1 MWKQCEALQ
10 ADIVSFRRALH
21 QIPELGHNLPRTQA
35 YICRQ
40 LEQMGIAYTLSPVD
54 SSLWG
59 EIAGGKPGKTVLL
72 RADTDALPI
81 QEQTGLECSS
91 QIDGMMHACG
101 HDAHA
106 AMLLG
111 ALKVLQDNR
120 ETLCGKVRFVFQA
133 AEECVSGAQK
143 VVEQGICRGVD
154 AAFGCHIGNLI
165 DPTIPAG
172 TFTVC
177 TGNVMASADCFF
189 LTVQGKGCHGST
201 PEKGI
206 DPVTIASHIV
216 INLQEVLARELPA
229 AQAVSLT
236 VGRIQGGQVYNIIPE
251 QVEIDGTL
259 RAHDPAAREYVL
271 QRIEEIAKATA
282 ALFRGSCQ
290 VRIRRATDAV
300 INPPELTKL
309 AQQAIGKVAG
319 EDFLQTTMTPS
330 MGSEDFSCYQKEVP
344 GVFYFLSSAA
354 DDRTRIPHHNPRFDI
369 DESVLWKGSAA
380 FVALT
385 EDFLNK
391 GE

>member
-120 ETLCGKVRFVFQA
+120 ETLRGKVRFVFQA

-259 RAHDPAAREYVL
+259 RAHDPATREYVL

-344 GVFYFLSSAA
+344 GAFYFLSSAA

>member
-1 MWKQCEALQ
+1 MWRQCEALQ
-10 ADIVSFRRALH
+10 PEIVSFRRALH
-21 QIPELGHNLPRTQA
+21 QIPELGHNLPRTAA
-35 YICRQ
+35 YIRER
-40 LEQMGIAYTLSPVD
+40 LTDWGISYTDSASD

-59 EIAGGKPGKTVLL
+59 EIEGAHPGKTVLL
-72 RADTDALPI
+72 RADTDGLPI
-81 QEQTGLECSS
+81 QEQTGQPYAST
-91 QIDGMMHACG
+91 IDGMMHACG

-120 ETLCGKVRFVFQA
+120 AALRGKVRFIFQA
-133 AEECVSGAQK
+133 AEECVSGAQRA
-143 VVEQGICRGVD
+143 VEQGVTDGAD

-165 DPTIPAG
+165 DPNIPLG
-172 TFTVC
+172 TVTVVE
-177 TGNVMASADCFF
+177 GNVMASADCFF

-216 INLQEVLARELPA
+216 INLQEILARELPA

-251 QVEIDGTL
+251 QVEVEGTL
-259 RAHDPAAREYVL
+259 RAHDPAIREYVL
-271 QRIEEIAKATA
+271 KRIEEIAISTA

-300 INPPELTKL
+300 INPPELTRL
-309 AQQAIGKVAG
+309 AQQAARAVVG
-319 EDFLQTTMTPS
+319 EDFLQTAMTPS
-330 MGSEDFSCYQKEVP
+330 MGSEDFSCYQKEIP
-344 GVFYFLSSAA
+344 GVFWFLSSAS

-369 DESVLWKGSAA
+369 DEAVLWKGSALLVSA
-380 FVALT
+380 AT
-385 EDFLNK
+385 EFLNK
-391 GE
+391 GV

>member
-120 ETLCGKVRFVFQA
+120 ETLRGKVRFVFQA

-259 RAHDPAAREYVL
+259 RAHDPATREYVL

-309 AQQAIGKVAG
+309 VQQAIGKVAG

>member
-120 ETLCGKVRFVFQA
+120 ETLRGKVRFVFQA

-259 RAHDPAAREYVL
+259 RAHDPATREYVL

>member
-21 QIPELGHNLPRTQA
+21 QIPELGHDLPRTQA
-35 YICRQ
+35 YLRQ
-40 LEQMGIAYTLSPVD
+40 QLDSMGVSYTLSPVD

-59 EIAGGKPGKTVLL
+59 EIEGGKPGKTVLL

-81 QEQTGLECSS
+81 QEQTGLSCSS

-111 ALKVLQDNR
+111 ALQVLQTNR
-120 ETLCGKVRFVFQA
+120 EHLSGKVRFVFQA

-143 VVEQGICRGVD
+143 VVEQGVCNGVD
-154 AAFGCHIGNLI
+154 AVFGCHIGNLI
-165 DPTIPAG
+165 DPTIPSG

-177 TGNVMASADCFF
+177 PGNVMASADCFF

-236 VGRIQGGQVYNIIPE
+236 VGRIQGGQIYNIIPE

-259 RAHDPAAREYVL
+259 RAHDPATREYVL

-282 ALFRGSCQ
+282 ALFRGSCH

-300 INPPELTKL
+300 INPPQLTAL
-309 AQQAIGKVAG
+309 AQQAIEKVAG
-319 EDFLQTTMTPS
+319 EGFLQTSMTPS

-354 DDRTRIPHHNPRFDI
+354 DERTRIPHHNPRFDI

-380 FVALT
+380 LVALA
-385 EDFLNK
+385 EDFLK
-391 GE
+391 A

>member
-10 ADIVSFRRALH
+10 EEIVSFRRDLH
-21 QIPELGHNLPRTQA
+21 RIPELGHDLPRTQA
-35 YICRQ
+35 YLREQ
-40 LEQMGIAYTLSPVD
+40 LDAMGISYALSPVD

-59 EIAGGKPGKTVLL
+59 EIKGGKPGKTVLL

-81 QEQTGLECSS
+81 QEQTGLPYAS

-111 ALKVLQDNR
+111 ALKVLQENR
-120 ETLCGKVRFVFQA
+120 KSLPGKVRFVFQA

-143 VVEQGICRGVD
+143 VVEQNVCKGVD
-154 AAFGCHIGNLI
+154 AVFGCHIGSLL
-165 DPTIPAG
+165 DPSIPSG
-172 TFTVC
+172 TFIVC
-177 TGNVMASADCFF
+177 PGNVMASADCFF

-236 VGRIQGGQVYNIIPE
+236 VGRIQGGHIYNIIPE

-259 RAHDPAAREYVL
+259 RAHDPATREYVL
-271 QRIEEIAKATA
+271 RRIEEIAKATA
-282 ALFRGSCQ
+282 ALFRGSCH

-300 INPPELTKL
+300 INPQELTRL

-319 EDFLQTTMTPS
+319 EGFLQTTMTPS

-354 DDRTRIPHHNPRFDI
+354 DERTRVPHHNPRFDI

-385 EDFLNK
+385 EDFLK
-391 GE
+391 R